1 MAFKHMPMSIKPEG
15 VTNTDC
21 MKNENKY
28 LLKISEK

>member
-1 MAFKHMPMSIKPEG
+1 MAFKHMPMYNKIEG

-21 MKNENKY
+21 MKNKNKN